1 MTRTELYNAEDEDI
15 IERLQTDSMQ
25 KRKAEEDLF
34 KKHLYFIKEGMKK
47 YLLSEEEVFDAYSDT
62 ILYAIGSISEGIFE
76 KRSSLKTYLY
86 RIFIN
91 KCVDLIR
98 KKTTNKN
105 SIHQTDSITD
115 MLLKLADNGST
126 IIQRLIEKTNTELLN
141 ILINEL
147 GDKCRQLLNLF
158 ADGYTDKEIAESLN
172 YKTADVIKT
181 SRLRCIQK
189 LRQAYTNKN

>member
-25 KRKAEEDLF
+25 KRKAEEALF
-34 KKHLYFIKEGMKK
+34 KKHLYFIKEGMNK